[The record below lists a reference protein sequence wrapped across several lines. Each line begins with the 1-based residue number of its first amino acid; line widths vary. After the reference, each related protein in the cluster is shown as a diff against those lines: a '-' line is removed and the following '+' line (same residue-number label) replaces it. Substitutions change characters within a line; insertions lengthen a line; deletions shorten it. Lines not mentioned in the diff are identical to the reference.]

1 MIVDALCAAISRV
14 PNSQSSVRLQTMK
27 KPAAACQTVKKPAAA
42 RRTLKK
48 PAAKKE
54 KVDWSRV
61 TEDEEDKCYADFV
74 EERDWNQSCHEPQEK
89 FRTFRQTWFLNH
101 VERQRTEPW

>member
-1 MIVDALCAAISRV
+1 MIVDTLCAAISRV
-14 PNSQSSVRLQTMK
+14 HNSQSSVRLQT
-27 KPAAACQTVKKPAAA
+27 KPA

-61 TEDEEDKCYADFV
+61 TEDEEDTCYADFV
-74 EERDWNQSCHEPQEK
+74 EERDWNQSFHAPQEK

-101 VERQRTEPW
+101 QHGKEPKRW